1 MDKQIEEIELLRKE
15 LKSIKEDIANADEQS
30 KEFKAKATDLR
41 KQQNNLSRTIKRR
54 LADKARKERT
64 HHLIQ
69 LGGLVE
75 KYAGIGE
82 NQRVN
87 LVAFESYCEKYQ
99 FALSQLAKDVIKVEP
114 VLPPEKKEETEEEQK
129 EKEQ

>member
-1 MDKQIEEIELLRKE
+1 MTELEEIELLRKE
-15 LKSIKEDIANADEQS
+15 LKSIKADIANADEQS

-54 LADKARKERT
+54 LADKSRKERT

-75 KYAGIGE
+75 KYADVGE

-87 LVAFESYCEKYQ
+87 LVAFESYCERYH
-99 FALSQLAKDVIKVEP
+99 FALSQLAKDVIEVEP

>member
-1 MDKQIEEIELLRKE
+1 MTEIEEIELLRKE
-15 LKSIKEDIANADEQS
+15 LKEIKKDITNADEQS

-41 KQQNNLSRTIKRR
+41 KKQNNLSRTIKRR

-99 FALSQLAKDVIKVEP
+99 FALSQLAKDVIEVEP
-114 VLPPEKKEETEEEQK
+114 VLPPEKKETEEEQK